1 MRWRASVPTRTW
13 SSWGHFLTK
22 KSIRKSTTT
31 PLRSLL
37 TTKRSANRALSRA
50 SPKSSTSMKIWA
62 WRMKIP
68 MDRNLTMS
76 SETSLKSMT
85 TIFHGTKSMS
95 MTCIDGF
102 QFDIYKSV
110 CFPITFTLMEN
121 QITEGR
127 RTTIMLWDFRFGT
140 FCRGG
145 GLRTYIISA

>member
-95 MTCIDGF
+95 MTCIECSNLIFISQYAFLSHSHSWKIRSLKDEEPP
-102 QFDIYKSV
+102 S
-110 CFPITFTLMEN
+110 CS
-121 QITEGR
+121 
-127 RTTIMLWDFRFGT
+127 GT
-140 FCRGG
+140 FALELFAEEEACGP
-145 GLRTYIISA
+145 I